1 MILIDNIRNMLIL
14 HSSGYFF
21 YAQADKDS
29 MTSPPIGTP
38 ADRQPFAIQEVG
50 VMPNREGAPQ
60 RFKGQVALVSG
71 GASGIGWAVVERL
84 VAEGAHVWVG
94 DRGKRADS
102 VTSGRP
108 NTSPLAMDVTSEP
121 EVKNAIEC
129 IVGRHGRL
137 DAVVNC
143 AGVVLE
149 ATAQE
154 TSKEAWEH
162 VINVN
167 LTGTFLVC
175 RYALPLMID
184 RKSGAIVNIASDAA
198 LVGQRAQAAYCAS
211 KGGVAQFT
219 RAAAL
224 DAAPYGVRVNCV
236 CPCFVDT
243 PLLRAWVE
251 NSTDP
256 ARAHR
261 EAASMQPIGRVGRPE
276 EIAGAVAFL
285 ASSEAN
291 FVTGIVLP
299 VDGGST
305 IQ

>member
-1 MILIDNIRNMLIL
+1 
-14 HSSGYFF
+14 
-21 YAQADKDS
+21 
-29 MTSPPIGTP
+29 
-38 ADRQPFAIQEVG
+38 
-50 VMPNREGAPQ
+50 MPNDQDALQ

-94 DRGKRADS
+94 DRGDRANS
-102 VTSGRP
+102 VTSGRS
-108 NTSPLAMDVTSEP
+108 NTSPLDMDVTNERK
-121 EVKNAIEC
+121 VQDGIQR
-129 IVGRHGRL
+129 IVERHGRL

-149 ATAQE
+149 ATAQG
-154 TSKEAWEH
+154 TSKEAWER
-162 VINVN
+162 VIAVN

-175 RYALPLMID
+175 RYALPVMID

-211 KGGVAQFT
+211 KGGVEQFT
-219 RAAAL
+219 RAAAM
-224 DAAPYGVRVNCV
+224 DAAPHGVRVNCV
-236 CPCFVDT
+236 CPCFIDT
-243 PLLRAWVE
+243 PLLRAWIE
-251 NSTDP
+251 NSADP
-256 ARAHR
+256 EKARS

>member
-1 MILIDNIRNMLIL
+1 
-14 HSSGYFF
+14 
-21 YAQADKDS
+21 
-29 MTSPPIGTP
+29 
-38 ADRQPFAIQEVG
+38 
-50 VMPNREGAPQ
+50 MPNGQDALQ

-94 DRGKRADS
+94 DRGNRANS
-102 VTSGRP
+102 VTSGQP
-108 NTSPLAMDVTSEP
+108 NTSPLDMDVTNEG
-121 EVKNAIEC
+121 EVKDGIQR
-129 IVGRHGRL
+129 IVERHGRL

-143 AGVVLE
+143 AGIVLE
-149 ATAQE
+149 ATAQG
-154 TSKEAWEH
+154 TSKEAWER
-162 VINVN
+162 VIAVN

-175 RYALPLMID
+175 RYALPVMIV

-219 RAAAL
+219 RAAAM
-224 DAAPYGVRVNCV
+224 DAAPHGVRINCV
-236 CPCFVDT
+236 CPCFIDT
-243 PLLRAWVE
+243 PLLRAWIE
-251 NSTDP
+251 NSADP
-256 ARAHR
+256 EKARS

>member
-1 MILIDNIRNMLIL
+1 M
-14 HSSGYFF
+14 
-21 YAQADKDS
+21 
-29 MTSPPIGTP
+29 
-38 ADRQPFAIQEVG
+38 
-50 VMPNREGAPQ
+50 
-60 RFKGQVALVSG
+60 
-71 GASGIGWAVVERL
+71 
-84 VAEGAHVWVG
+84 
-94 DRGKRADS
+94 
-102 VTSGRP
+102 
-108 NTSPLAMDVTSEP
+108 
-121 EVKNAIEC
+121 
-129 IVGRHGRL
+129 
-137 DAVVNC
+137 
-143 AGVVLE
+143 LE

-154 TSKEAWEH
+154 TTKEAWER
-162 VINVN
+162 VIAVN

-175 RYALPLMID
+175 RYALPVMID

-219 RAAAL
+219 RAAAM
-224 DAAPYGVRVNCV
+224 DAAPHGVRVNCV
-236 CPCFVDT
+236 CPCFIDT
-243 PLLRAWVE
+243 PLLRAWIE
-251 NSTDP
+251 NSADP
-256 ARAHR
+256 EKARS